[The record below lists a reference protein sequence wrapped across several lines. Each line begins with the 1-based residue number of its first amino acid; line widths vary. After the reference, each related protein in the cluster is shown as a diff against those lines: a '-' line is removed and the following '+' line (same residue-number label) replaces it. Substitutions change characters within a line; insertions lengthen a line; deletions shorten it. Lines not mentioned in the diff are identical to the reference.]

1 MHSARLRR
9 GLVAATTIAVASL
22 WGAPAVDAADPL
34 GQITPA
40 ATGGVTPGFPADTR
54 PDGMAVG
61 SDGNVW
67 FTIPFAGIGR
77 LNPDGSVSVFTA
89 GITSD
94 SVRQITPGPDGNLWF
109 TEFNSPQHIGKV
121 TTAGVITEV
130 ATSGVTPGLPNG
142 NIEDITTGP
151 DGNVWFSMPFISPG
165 TQGAIGKINPADN
178 SVTVYTATYD
188 TTTTPRG
195 VTGGPDGNVWF
206 TDDAAGVIGKIAPDG
221 TITVVAT
228 SGTTPGFTGVNPFTL
243 TTGSDG
249 NLWVNLTGAVA
260 RVTTAGVVTEFPLA
274 NGGYEYDITSACDGA
289 LWITQNPDGEAP
301 AAIFRVTTSGVVTPY
316 TQGLQSGSV
325 PSGITA
331 VPNGDVYFAD
341 SVDPGFIMRV
351 GTGCAAPPV
360 PVAPNFTG

>member
-1 MHSARLRR
+1 
-9 GLVAATTIAVASL
+9 
-22 WGAPAVDAADPL
+22 
-34 GQITPA
+34 
-40 ATGGVTPGFPADTR
+40 
-54 PDGMAVG
+54 MAVG

-130 ATSGVTPGLPNG
+130 ATAGVTPGLPNG

-165 TQGAIGKINPADN
+165 TQGAIGRINPADN

-206 TDDAAGVIGKIAPDG
+206 TDDAAGVIGKIARRHDHRRRNLG
-221 TITVVAT
+221 HD
-228 SGTTPGFTGVNPFTL
+228 PGFTGVNPFTL

-260 RVTTAGVVTEFPLA
+260 RVIDGRGRHRVPSTTVA
-274 NGGYEYDITSACDGA
+274 TS
-289 LWITQNPDGEAP
+289 TTSPR
-301 AAIFRVTTSGVVTPY
+301 RVTACRDHPEPRRRGPGGDLPRHHQRRRHAVHPGAATGSIP
-316 TQGLQSGSV
+316 SGSL
-325 PSGITA
+325 A
-331 VPNGDVYFAD
+331 VPTATCTSPTRRPRLHHRASARLRSAAG
-341 SVDPGFIMRV
+341 PGR
-351 GTGCAAPPV
+351 
-360 PVAPNFTG
+360 PNFTG